1 VHTLASSY
9 GLAVDADDGTFTVTA
24 RQTATYRIHLAQG
37 LINGA
42 FSDHLRA
49 LAELLEVSQIVLAVD
64 TAAAEHH
71 LGVIGAAVAR
81 TGLPLG
87 VVPVPAANPGS
98 LPDGLSSLVR
108 APQQRRPLL
117 LGVGSDVVCTMVR
130 TAAARH
136 LPGVPYALVPTT
148 VQAQIV
154 AGTDSNP
161 GVGHGAPDQR
171 HGAYPHHHPAAV
183 YIDPALTST
192 LPPRD
197 VRAGLAEAIKLA
209 LVINPLLFNL
219 LEKVADTLPA
229 GPALAAIVEQAVA
242 SKLMLLA
249 LESERQLLSLGH
261 RVADPYRAATGY
273 RVPQGEAVAAGIAV
287 AAAHAFL
294 SGKTTL
300 VHRDRILNLLAA
312 YQLPV
317 SIPDAMRQPVWEGIA
332 AGHHTRHGSLPLIIP
347 QRPGQC
353 TVTDDFDRPAF
364 DKALDDLAARP

>member
-1 VHTLASSY
+1 MHTRANFY
-9 GLAVDADDGTFTVTA
+9 RLAVEDDDGTFTVTA
-24 RQTATYRIHLAQG
+24 RQTHTYRIHVAQG
-37 LINGA
+37 LITGA

-49 LAELLEVSQIVLAVD
+49 LAEQLEVSQIVLAID
-64 TAAAEHH
+64 TDAAEHH

-87 VVPVPAANPGS
+87 VVPLPDANPGS
-98 LPDGLSSLVR
+98 LPDSLSSLIR
-108 APQQRRPLL
+108 TPQQHRPLL
-117 LGVGSDVVCTMVR
+117 LGVGSGAVSTTVR
-130 TAAARH
+130 TVAARQ

-148 VQAQIV
+148 VQAQID
-154 AGTDSNP
+154 AGTDSKVD
-161 GVGHGAPDQR
+161 VGHTPGQLNGAF
-171 HGAYPHHHPAAV
+171 PHMHPAAV
-183 YIDPALTST
+183 YIDPALTSA

-209 LVINPLLFNL
+209 LIINPLLVYT
-219 LEKVADTLPA
+219 LERSARPLPA

-249 LESERQLLSLGH
+249 LESEKRLLDLGH

-273 RVPQGEAVAAGIAV
+273 RIPQGEAVAAGIAV
-287 AAAHAFL
+287 AATHAFL

-300 VHRDRILNLLAA
+300 KHRDRILNLLAA

-317 SIPDAMRQPVWEGIA
+317 TIPDAMRQPVWEGIA
-332 AGHHTRHGSLPLIIP
+332 AGHHTRHGSLPLVIP

-353 TVTDDFDRPAF
+353 TLTDDFDRWAF

>member
-1 VHTLASSY
+1 
-9 GLAVDADDGTFTVTA
+9 
-24 RQTATYRIHLAQG
+24 
-37 LINGA
+37 
-42 FSDHLRA
+42 
-49 LAELLEVSQIVLAVD
+49 
-64 TAAAEHH
+64 
-71 LGVIGAAVAR
+71 
-81 TGLPLG
+81 
-87 VVPVPAANPGS
+87 
-98 LPDGLSSLVR
+98 
-108 APQQRRPLL
+108 
-117 LGVGSDVVCTMVR
+117 MVR

-148 VQAQIV
+148 VQAQID
-154 AGTDSNP
+154 AGTDSKAGIGHRAP
-161 GVGHGAPDQR
+161 GQR

-183 YIDPALTST
+183 YIDPALTSA

-261 RVADPYRAATGY
+261 HVADPYRAATGY

-317 SIPDAMRQPVWEGIA
+317 TIPDELRQPVWEAMA
-332 AGHHTRHGSLPLIIP
+332 AHCHARHDSLSLLIP
-347 QRPGQC
+347 QQPGLC
-353 TVTDDFDRPAF
+353 TLTDDFDRPAY
-364 DKALDDLAARP
+364 DKALNDLAARP